1 MCAGDWRHPSRVI
14 SRVVRPLPY
23 HADTPAVIAEL
34 LSGARVTS
42 GRLTPYAPPGP
53 HPLELSVVLPALDR
67 AGTLAACIT
76 QARRALD
83 ASGIAGEI
91 IVVDQGSTDGSPRL
105 AESLGARVVMATSPG
120 YGSAVMAGVAASVGQ
135 HILVGDADG
144 SYDFGQLPRFVGKLR
159 EGYDFVQG
167 CRLPRGGGTV
177 ARGAMPSFERWC
189 GVPVSSW
196 MVRRR
201 FAVPVNDAHCGM
213 RAFSRALYL
222 QLGQRCTGD
231 EFGLESV
238 VRAGMLGA
246 RITEVPITL
255 NREVAGAG
263 PRVAA
268 GTVRDGLRH
277 LRVHL
282 MRRPR

>member
-1 MCAGDWRHPSRVI
+1 M
-14 SRVVRPLPY
+14 
-23 HADTPAVIAEL
+23 IAESFPSARS
-34 LSGARVTS
+34 SGCRF
-42 GRLTPYAPPGP
+42 TPPAPPSL
-53 HPLELSVVLPALDR
+53 HALELSVVIPVLDQ

-83 ASGIAGEI
+83 ASGVAGEI
-91 IVVDQGSTDGSPRL
+91 VVVDQGSTDGSPRL
-105 AESLGARVVMATSPG
+105 AESLGARVVQATAAP
-120 YGSAVMAGVAASVGQ
+120 YGSAVMAGVAASIGR

-144 SYDFGQLPRFVGKLR
+144 SYDFGQLPRFVAKLR
-159 EGYDFVQG
+159 EGFDFVQG

-177 ARGAMPSFERWC
+177 SRGAMPGFERWC

-196 MVRRR
+196 VVRRR
-201 FAVPVNDAHCGM
+201 FAAPVSDVHCGM

-222 QLGQRCTGD
+222 QLGQRCTGT

-246 RITEVPITL
+246 RIAEVPITL
-255 NREVAGAG
+255 GREAGATA
-263 PRVAA
+263 RRM
-268 GTVRDGLRH
+268 TSQHVRDGLRH

-282 MRRPR
+282 LRRSQ